1 MIHLSQVIVFDE
13 IVFIIVFVVLVLRVA
28 KVPPEATDEVRDDES
43 DQYKSYSLVNV
54 KQDVLQHDLLLA
66 GIRICHQIL

>member
-28 KVPPEATDEVRDDES
+28 KVPPEASDEVCDDES

-54 KQDVLQHDLLLA
+54 
-66 GIRICHQIL
+66 